1 MGSFDAACPRIHEHA
16 RRRCGAFRSSR
27 GWLDFQDGA
36 VGFVGEEIDQ
46 AVWALPDISNALVQL
61 RQHGLPLQLP
71 HLVVEHHPLH
81 AAGSSRSAALHAA
94 ETPAKDK
101 VKVLYHV
108 DGKDLEV
115 AKYAMALIN
124 KHIDAEGGPDK
135 IDVELVV
142 HGPALELFDKDK
154 MDPELKKRF
163 EQIVEKGVHAEM
175 CQVSMKMY
183 NKTLD
188 NLVKGFVATLHP
200 VAVKRIADLQKEGYI
215 YIKP

>member
-1 MGSFDAACPRIHEHA
+1 MTVAA
-16 RRRCGAFRSSR
+16 
-27 GWLDFQDGA
+27 L
-36 VGFVGEEIDQ
+36 
-46 AVWALPDISNALVQL
+46 LM
-61 RQHGLPLQLP
+61 LPLSS
-71 HLVVEHHPLH
+71 PL
-81 AAGSSRSAALHAA
+81 RAA

-175 CQVSMKMY
+175 CQVSMKLY

>member
-1 MGSFDAACPRIHEHA
+1 MFTKSMKRRLGVSALTVAA
-16 RRRCGAFRSSR
+16 
-27 GWLDFQDGA
+27 L
-36 VGFVGEEIDQ
+36 
-46 AVWALPDISNALVQL
+46 LM
-61 RQHGLPLQLP
+61 LPLGS
-71 HLVVEHHPLH
+71 PL
-81 AAGSSRSAALHAA
+81 RAA

-175 CQVSMKMY
+175 CQVSMKLY